1 MKKGAPP
8 SAQKLLERGAHE
20 LERVGIPENHWE
32 AELLLR
38 HALGWTREH
47 LLAHPDEPVQAEA
60 SGLFFQLVERRRG
73 REPLQYVVGTQ
84 EFWGEEIRVTP
95 AVLIPRPETEGLVEQ
110 VLAHHR
116 GNSTRVVDVGCGSG
130 CIAIA
135 LAKELPEAEVYAT
148 ETSPPALAVARDN
161 AQRLG
166 IGERIVFC
174 QGDLLQPL
182 LDKGL
187 QDNIDAVVSNPP
199 YISDREMEL
208 LTPEIREYEPRV
220 ALAAGKD
227 GLDVIRRLLPE
238 AETILTT
245 GGRLF
250 LEIGEGME
258 PQLKELLS
266 KTGLTWEKTVPDLQ
280 GIPRVIVAKKV
291 TK

>member
-1 MKKGAPP
+1 MGAPP
-8 SAQKLLERGAHE
+8 SAQKLLERGAQE
-20 LERVGIPENHWE
+20 LERVGIPEGQWE

-47 LLAHPDEPVQAEA
+47 LLAHPDDPVQAEA

-110 VLAHHR
+110 VIAHHR
-116 GNSTRVVDVGCGSG
+116 GSSSRIVDVGCGSG

-135 LAKELPEAEVYAT
+135 LAKELPDAEVYAT
-148 ETSPPALAVARDN
+148 ETSPPALAVAREN
-161 AQRLG
+161 AQRRG
-166 IGERIVFC
+166 IGERILFY

-182 LDKGL
+182 FDKGL
-187 QDNIDAVVSNPP
+187 QNKFEAVVSNPP
-199 YISDREMEL
+199 YIADEEMES
-208 LTPEIREYEPRV
+208 LTPEIREYEPRM

-238 AETILTT
+238 AEVLLTK

-250 LEIGEGME
+250 LEIGKGME
-258 PQLKELLS
+258 AQLKQLLS
-266 KTGLTWEKTVPDLQ
+266 KTKLTWEKTVPDLQ
-280 GIPRVIVAKKV
+280 GIPRIVVAKK
-291 TK
+291 

>member
-1 MKKGAPP
+1 
-8 SAQKLLERGAHE
+8 
-20 LERVGIPENHWE
+20 
-32 AELLLR
+32 
-38 HALGWTREH
+38 
-47 LLAHPDEPVQAEA
+47 
-60 SGLFFQLVERRRG
+60 LFFQLVERRCG

-110 VLAHHR
+110 VLSHHR
-116 GNSTRVVDVGCGSG
+116 GNSTRIVDVGCGSG

-135 LAKELPEAEVYAT
+135 LAKDLPDAEVYAT

-166 IGERIVFC
+166 IGERIMFY

-182 LDKGL
+182 FDKGL
-187 QDNIDAVVSNPP
+187 QDNFDVVVSNPP
-199 YISDREMEL
+199 YVSDEEIES

-238 AETILTT
+238 AEAILTT

-266 KTGLTWEKTVPDLQ
+266 NTGLTWEKTVPDLQ
-280 GIPRVIVAKKV
+280 GIPRVVVARK
-291 TK
+291 

>member
-1 MKKGAPP
+1 MGAPP

-20 LERVGIPENHWE
+20 LERVGIPEGQWE

-47 LLAHPDEPVQAEA
+47 LLAHPDDPVQAEA

-110 VLAHHR
+110 VTAHHR
-116 GNSTRVVDVGCGSG
+116 NGTSRIVDVGCGSG

-135 LAKELPEAEVYAT
+135 LAKELPQAEVYAT

-161 AQRLG
+161 AQRRG
-166 IGERIVFC
+166 IGERILFY

-182 LDKGL
+182 FDKGL
-187 QDNIDAVVSNPP
+187 QDNFEAVVSNPP
-199 YISDREMEL
+199 YITDEEMESL
-208 LTPEIREYEPRV
+208 APEIREYEPRM

-238 AETILTT
+238 AEAILTK

-250 LEIGEGME
+250 LEIGKGME
-258 PQLKELLS
+258 FQLKELLP

-280 GIPRVIVAKKV
+280 GIPRVVIARK
-291 TK
+291 

>member
-20 LERVGIPENHWE
+20 LERVGVPEAQWE

-38 HALGWTREH
+38 HAMGWTREH
-47 LLAHPDEPVQAEA
+47 LLAHPDDPVQAEA

-116 GNSTRVVDVGCGSG
+116 GGPSRIVDVGCGSG

-161 AQRLG
+161 AQRRG
-166 IGERIVFC
+166 IGERIMFY

-182 LDKGL
+182 FDKEL
-187 QDNIDAVVSNPP
+187 PCSFDAVVSNPP
-199 YISDREMEL
+199 YITDEEMESL
-208 LTPEIREYEPRV
+208 APEIREYEPRM

-238 AETILTT
+238 AEDILTT

-250 LEIGEGME
+250 LEIGKGME
-258 PQLKELLS
+258 FQLKELLS

-280 GIPRVIVAKKV
+280 GIPRIIIAKK
-291 TK
+291 